1 MLRVGEKQG
10 VELALRKAEHED
22 EEGRSRAT
30 SNRNSSSEEMAIRL
44 TRGDNLPAAESI
56 SSMDSFEQSSKQT
69 GEVVLEGF
77 AGCKSRLG
85 TQIGLCFDYRTGD
98 FRDLHEPLLCGH
110 CCKYHR
116 FILSSNSLMID
127 PLQYS

>member
-56 SSMDSFEQSSKQT
+56 SSMDSFEQSASKPVRSSSIALRGARSGYEPGSDCALIPAQET
-69 GEVVLEGF
+69 SETCMKPCYADTVV
-77 AGCKSRLG
+77 S
-85 TQIGLCFDYRTGD
+85 TIG
-98 FRDLHEPLLCGH
+98 
-110 CCKYHR
+110 
-116 FILSSNSLMID
+116 SSCL
-127 PLQYS
+127 PTH